1 MPPVV
6 IDVNSAEDSR
16 DVVHRA
22 VQALVEGKLAAIPT
36 ETVYGLAAS
45 ALKAKA
51 VLRLL
56 EVKGRR
62 EGNPL
67 ALAIK
72 SADEAEDYIPDMPTL
87 GVRLARRCWPGPV
100 TLVFDDNHPD
110 SAVRQL
116 PKEVQQ
122 VVCQSGTIGLRVSAH
137 PLVLE
142 VSRLIAGPLALTSA
156 NRSGQP
162 DLLTGRDVISQLG
175 DDIDL
180 VLDDGRT
187 QYGQSST
194 VVRVHAD
201 RLAVLRE
208 GIVTQ
213 SHLRRLASLVIVV
226 VCTGNTCRSPMAA
239 ALLRHRLAERLGC
252 AVGDLE
258 DRGVV
263 VASAGLNA
271 YGGGSAA
278 TEAIQ
283 TMSERGVDLSDH
295 VSQPLTDRLAR
306 HADIIFTMT
315 RSHREMLLA
324 QWPEA
329 ASRTHL
335 LCVDGRD
342 VTDPIGGSRE
352 IYAACAKQIDAA
364 LAERVSE
371 LDIQSLA
378 PEISTA
384 R

>member
-22 VQALVEGKLAAIPT
+22 VQALVEGKLAALPT
-36 ETVYGLAAS
+36 ETVYGLAVS
-45 ALKAKA
+45 ALKKQA
-51 VLRLL
+51 VLRLM
-56 EVKGRR
+56 EVKGRP
-62 EGNPL
+62 ESNPL

-72 SADEAEDYIPDMPTL
+72 SADEAEDYVPDMPPL

-110 SAVRQL
+110 SALRQL

-122 VVCQSGTIGLRVSAH
+122 IVCQRRTIGLRVSAH

-162 DLLTGRDVISQLG
+162 DLVTGRDVLAELG
-175 DDIDL
+175 DDVDL

-194 VVRVHAD
+194 VVRVHPD
-201 RLAVLRE
+201 RLEVLRE
-208 GIVTQ
+208 GIVSQ
-213 SHLRRLASLVIVV
+213 SHLKRLASLVVVV

-252 AVGDLE
+252 KISELE

-283 TMSERGVDLSDH
+283 TMSARGLDLSDH

-306 HADIIFTMT
+306 HADLIFTMT

-364 LAERVSE
+364 IAVRVAEID
-371 LDIQSLA
+371 LKSLA
-378 PEISTA
+378 PVVS
-384 R
+384 

>member
-45 ALKAKA
+45 ALKAQA

-56 EVKGRR
+56 DVKGRR

-72 SADEAEDYIPDMPTL
+72 SADEAEDYVPDMPTL
-87 GVRLARRCWPGPV
+87 GVRLTRRCWPGPV

-162 DLLTGRDVISQLG
+162 DLVTGRDVISELG

-201 RLAVLRE
+201 RLEVLRE

-213 SHLRRLASLVIVV
+213 SHLRRLASLVVVV

-252 AVGDLE
+252 TVSDLE

-335 LCVDGRD
+335 LCIDGRD

-364 LAERVSE
+364 LAERVAE
-371 LDIQSLA
+371 LDIRSLA
-378 PEISTA
+378 PKISIA
-384 R
+384 H